1 MPGTMCLVSI
11 SLVFANQLLMYFK
24 MLQIPLNHETII
36 PCSVWRYLLFL
47 LLLQESCIAQVIEPI
62 IKTVDRAAGGVWHLD
77 LVLRGCPPPFSS
89 SHSGLK
95 LALLSNTVWE
105 LLTPTA
111 CQHRAYS
118 AKYWFNHQKAWK
130 CVGKLNTALPC
141 LEYIDFVFTGDWQL
155 QRGWDC
161 SDYSFTS
168 VSGFL
173 KLAFCWYVFLKSYKT
188 TLVLCQPILFFLT
201 SFRDILCK

>member
-1 MPGTMCLVSI
+1 MSHFWTQKSILYQITRVTGQNCFIEQCAAVPGTMCLVSI

-24 MLQIPLNHETII
+24 MLQIPLKHETIV

-47 LLLQESCIAQVIEPI
+47 LLLQESCIAHVIEPI
-62 IKTVDRAAGGVWHLD
+62 IKSVDRAVAGVWHLD

-95 LALLSNTVWE
+95 LPLLSNTVWE
-105 LLTPTA
+105 LLTLTA

-130 CVGKLNTALPC
+130 CVS
-141 LEYIDFVFTGDWQL
+141 W
-155 QRGWDC
+155 
-161 SDYSFTS
+161 
-168 VSGFL
+168 
-173 KLAFCWYVFLKSYKT
+173 
-188 TLVLCQPILFFLT
+188 TLLLHA
-201 SFRDILCK
+201 